1 MRGFPMSD
9 MNRSF
14 AGQMPEFYDRYL
26 VPMMFAPFA
35 QEPFDL
41 RRRRAREDCLIT
53 AREKLQFSK

>member
-1 MRGFPMSD
+1 MSD

-53 AREKLQFSK
+53 SREKLHFSQ